1 MMRQPSKHYNMQHP
15 AVGAV
20 VCPVCHVNKGLP
32 CVTTGKKGNG
42 EEGLRTET
50 HVGRVKKFE
59 RDALPGEPGSVLPPS
74 PVDTD
79 NDCAP

>member
-1 MMRQPSKHYNMQHP
+1 MKQPSKHYNMQHP

-20 VCPVCHVNKGLP
+20 ACPVCQAVPSVP
-32 CVTTGKKGNG
+32 CETTTRARLYG
-42 EEGLRTET
+42 ERTET
-50 HVGRVKKFE
+50 HVARVKKFE
-59 RDALPGEPGSVLPPS
+59 RDALPGELGSVLPPS

>member
-1 MMRQPSKHYNMQHP
+1 MELAVSQHFNMQHP
-15 AVGAV
+15 AVGAAA
-20 VCPVCHVNKGLP
+20 CPYCNMPPGSP
-32 CVTTGKKGNG
+32 CVTT
-42 EEGLRTET
+42 RRRAIISHQRAET
-50 HVGRVKKFE
+50 HVVRVRQWE